1 MKKNILRKDFIIEI
15 KKTMG
20 RFVSIF
26 FIVAL
31 GVAFYSGI
39 RASEPSM
46 RFTADQY
53 FDDSK
58 LMDLK
63 VMGTMGLTKADIKSI
78 GKVSGIEAVEGGYS
92 KDVLCPVGDN
102 EKVVHMLSMQ
112 KNFNQVS
119 VVKGRLPE
127 KAGECLVDEDFL
139 SYTDLKVGDTVT
151 FHSGDGEALTDSLV
165 TDTYKIVGIG
175 NSPLYISFGRG
186 SSTIGTGEIS
196 GFVVVDKASFD
207 MDVYTEAYVKVS
219 GAEEKTA
226 FTDEYNN
233 LSDAAKEA
241 VSAIEEERCAVRKQ
255 EIVDEANEKLADSEK
270 IVNEKSQ
277 ELENA
282 KKELESGKSKAAEEL
297 EKAKQQLMDGEAELA
312 DAKQQIADGETQ
324 LADAKAQLNDKQAQL
339 DSAEAQYESG
349 KAQLDQKEQELAAAE
364 QTYLSNYA
372 KYMPFITAGK
382 AQIAA
387 GRTQIADGKKQLDE
401 GLAPLTQLSEGL
413 TGIEDGISQLDVGIA
428 EVQTQVKDGA
438 ALYEEYAKIPE
449 TERTTEQEAYLESW
463 NGVRQGMEAKLVGM
477 QAQKTQLETTKSGL
491 LLQMNQAG
499 FATEADLEAQITSLT
514 KQKADLDAKEK
525 ALLQQEQTLA
535 AQEEELLSAG
545 RQITDGKS
553 QIAAARSQL
562 DSTKSQITDGK
573 AQILSAW
580 ALLNEKED
588 TLNAS
593 KAQLASGEQELADGR
608 SEYEQAAKEA
618 EEQITDGQ
626 AKITDGEKQLTDAKQ
641 QIADAKAEIKK
652 IENPKWYVQTR
663 EDALTEYQGY
673 GDNADRMRSIG
684 KVFPVLFF
692 LVAALISLTTMT
704 RMVEEQRVQIGTMKA
719 LGYGKAAI
727 AGKYIGYALIA
738 TLGGSIFGVLVGEK
752 ILPFIII
759 YAYMI
764 LYKHLPAILV
774 PYHMSY
780 ALQASGI
787 AVACTLIATIASC
800 YKELA
805 AEPAELMRPA
815 APKQGKRI
823 LLERIG
829 IIWKHLNF
837 TWKSTVRNL
846 IRYKK
851 RFFMTIFGIGGCMAL
866 MVVGFGLKDC
876 IYEIVS
882 LQYEK
887 VQFYDAATYMSDDI
901 SEENRQQLHDY
912 LDQNADIKETIEARM
927 QKTDVK
933 SASGKKTLY
942 LMVPS
947 DNEKI
952 EDFLSFHSRTNKDE
966 VYSLKKDEVILTEK
980 MASLLNVKV
989 GDELTIEDED
999 RGDQTVTVG
1008 AICENYM
1015 SHYLYLSPEKY
1026 EELYGVPAEYN
1037 TIIYSVKDG
1046 KDDQIEKIGTKLLS
1060 MDGVLNVSY
1069 TSSIEGR
1076 LDDMLRSLNLVI
1088 VVLIVSA
1095 GMLAFVVLYNLNN
1108 INITERQRE
1117 LATLKVLGFYDG
1129 EVASYVYRENILLTI
1144 IGSVVGMVLGNLLHR
1159 YIILTVEVE
1168 EAMFGRQIHWQS
1180 YLYSFLFTVAFSL
1193 FVNWVMFYKLK
1204 KIDMVESLKSVE

>member
-1 MKKNILRKDFIIEI
+1 MKKNVLRKDFIIEI

-46 RFTADQY
+46 RITADQY
-53 FDDSK
+53 FDDSE

-270 IVNEKSQ
+270 TVNEKSQ
-277 ELENA
+277 ELEDA

-339 DSAEAQYESG
+339 DLAEAQYEYG
-349 KAQLDQKEQELAAAE
+349 KAQLDQKEQELADAE
-364 QTYLSNYA
+364 QVYLSNYS
-372 KYMPFITAGK
+372 KYMPIITAGK
-382 AQIAA
+382 EQIPA
-387 GRTQIADGKKQLDE
+387 GKSQIADGKKRLDE
-401 GLAPLTQLSEGL
+401 ELAPLNQLKDEL
-413 TGIEDGISQLDVGIA
+413 AGIEDEISQCDSEIAGLKTQLDGMDS
-428 EVQTQVKDGA
+428 EVYQKYVNIPKENRNK
-438 ALYEEYAKIPE
+438 EE
-449 TERTTEQEAYLESW
+449 QAYVEKWENL
-463 NGVRQGMEAKLVGM
+463 NTKLAGM
-477 QAQKTQLETTKSGL
+477 QERKTQLENTKQEKL
-491 LLQMNQAG
+491 NQAG

-738 TLGGSIFGVLVGEK
+738 TLGGSIFGVLAGEK

>member
-1 MKKNILRKDFIIEI
+1 MKKNVLRKDFIIEI

-63 VMGTMGLTKADIKSI
+63 VMGTMGLTKADIKAI

-112 KNFNQVS
+112 KNFDQVS

-270 IVNEKSQ
+270 TVNEKSQ
-277 ELENA
+277 ELEDA

-339 DSAEAQYESG
+339 DLAEAQYEYG
-349 KAQLDQKEQELAAAE
+349 KAQLDQKEQELADAE
-364 QTYLSNYA
+364 QVYLSNYS
-372 KYMPFITAGK
+372 KYMPIITAGK
-382 AQIAA
+382 EQIPA
-387 GRTQIADGKKQLDE
+387 GKSQIADGKKRLDE
-401 GLAPLTQLSEGL
+401 ELAPLNQLKDEL
-413 TGIEDGISQLDVGIA
+413 AGIEDEISQCDSEIAGLKTQLDGMDS
-428 EVQTQVKDGA
+428 EVYQKYVNIPKENRNK
-438 ALYEEYAKIPE
+438 EE
-449 TERTTEQEAYLESW
+449 QAYVEKWENL
-463 NGVRQGMEAKLVGM
+463 NTKLAGM
-477 QAQKTQLETTKSGL
+477 QERKTQLENTKQEKL
-491 LLQMNQAG
+491 NQAG

-673 GDNADRMRSIG
+673 GDNADRMRAIG
-684 KVFPVLFF
+684 KVFPLIFF

-738 TLGGSIFGVLVGEK
+738 TLGGSIFGVLAGEK